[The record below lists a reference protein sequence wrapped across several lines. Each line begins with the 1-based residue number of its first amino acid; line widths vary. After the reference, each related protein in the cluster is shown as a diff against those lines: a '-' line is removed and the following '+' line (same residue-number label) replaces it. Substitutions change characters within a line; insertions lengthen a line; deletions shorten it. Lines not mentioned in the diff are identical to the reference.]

1 MDSSIAKFTRLL
13 PLCIRKESG
22 GGNGSR
28 NQTSSSCLAAE
39 RGFFRDTGP
48 MDPFKDPFE
57 SPSMNA
63 NVSPSAS
70 GVGSAEQKEVV
81 RVSVTY
87 PSPSCGAMN
96 PHKEIALR
104 LTNDENPMF
113 FYHLRITEADYP
125 LIKSQQG
132 LLVDFYGFPN
142 QLVTL
147 LERCDPNSFGDA
159 DECKGLGGGG
169 PKFVLVMKIGMNSV
183 LDIVESNPFKYLC
196 HLSLQI
202 NPGTDTE
209 VKKYLADVTTGLKK
223 DCGLWQEKYSHL
235 SSAMET
241 ELKRVNELLQQKN
254 DELTKLRD
262 DIHSQ
267 ANSLS
272 SKHFQDMTVEKE
284 KLLKMQS
291 DLASKFESERLEID
305 RRHSHAASNLENRI
319 AALEAENRDLI
330 QIKFKNETTLQE
342 STKKIKHL
350 EDDLKIL
357 QQEMTLSRKQ
367 NEKLDK
373 DYHEKHRLVN
383 SLQNRLSVVESDL
396 KEKQNT
402 AQRHQD
408 YITQIS
414 EQKKFLEDHATNMVE
429 KLKSVN
435 KSVSGELIKA
445 NEIIKK
451 LQDDIRSLHSKNKL
465 QGQITLEQ
473 ERVVSDREK
482 QIRQLEEAIKKQN
495 TTMASLEESE
505 SRVKMEL
512 EESKSKI
519 DLMETTIKSN
529 ENMISWLNKQLN
541 EFQGLGNLTKF
552 RQNLAV
558 AGSGGPNA
566 AFLGRSNSNHNTQE
580 QPEYANNSTAAV
592 NGSIRSGGLFTSNF
606 QNSLPNGTPSWMHIY
621 QSTSTPL
628 DNDLS
633 SRFERISATNNN
645 YTLGRSRLDTI
656 SEKTAETNLTERNN
670 IVSTANQEETPM
682 AYTRN
687 PNENQKK
694 ATIESSVAAT
704 NKSVKAPTWAKP
716 RSGKVTLEVGAPTKP
731 NPIWRK

>member
-1 MDSSIAKFTRLL
+1 MDSSVSKFTRLL
-13 PLCIRKESG
+13 PLCIRKENG
-22 GGNGSR
+22 GGNGL
-28 NQTSSSCLAAE
+28 NGQSSAASCLAAE
-39 RGFFRDTGP
+39 RGFFRDAGA

-57 SPSMNA
+57 IQNMNV
-63 NVSPSAS
+63 NLSPSAP
-70 GVGSAEQKEVV
+70 GAGSEQKEVV

-104 LTNDENPMF
+104 LTNDDNPMF

-147 LERCDPNSFGDA
+147 LERCDPNSVGDG
-159 DECKGLGGGG
+159 DESKGLGSGG
-169 PKFVLVMKIGMNSV
+169 PKFVLVMKIGMHSV

-223 DCGLWQEKYSHL
+223 ECGLWQEKYSHL

-241 ELKRVNELLQQKN
+241 ELTRVKGLLQLKN

-262 DIHSQ
+262 DIHCQ

-305 RRHSHAASNLENRI
+305 RRHSQAMSNLENRI
-319 AALEAENRDLI
+319 ATLEVENRDLI
-330 QIKFKNETTLQE
+330 QIKFKNETTVQE
-342 STKKIKHL
+342 SAKKIKHL
-350 EDDLKIL
+350 EDDLKVL
-357 QQEMTLSRKQ
+357 QQEITLSRKQ

-383 SLQNRLSVVESDL
+383 SLQNRLAVVESDL

-402 AQRHQD
+402 TQRQQD
-408 YITQIS
+408 YIAQIS
-414 EQKKFLEDHATNMVE
+414 EQKKFLEDHATNMVKEVE

-435 KSVSGELIKA
+435 KSVSSELIKA

-451 LQDDIRSLHSKNKL
+451 LQDDIRSLHTKNKL

-473 ERVVSDREK
+473 ERIISDRDK
-482 QIRQLEEAIKKQN
+482 QIHQLEESMKKQQV
-495 TTMASLEESE
+495 TMASLEDNEAHA
-505 SRVKMEL
+505 KQEL
-512 EESKSKI
+512 EEAKTKI
-519 DLMETTIKSN
+519 DTLETTVKSN

-552 RQNLAV
+552 RQNLA
-558 AGSGGPNA
+558 AGGSGSGGPSTA
-566 AFLGRSNSNHNTQE
+566 ALLGRSNSNTQE
-580 QPEYANNSTAAV
+580 QIGQANNSTTAV
-592 NGSIRSGGLFTSNF
+592 NGSIRSGGLFASNF
-606 QNSLPNGTPSWMHIY
+606 QNTLPNGTPSWMHIY

-645 YTLGRSRLDTI
+645 YSLGRSRLDTI
-656 SEKTAETNLTERNN
+656 SEKTGETNFTERNN
-670 IVSTANQEETPM
+670 GVSNANQEEN
-682 AYTRN
+682 RN
-687 PNENQKK
+687 SNGNQKQ
-694 ATIESSVAAT
+694 ATIESTLAAPT
-704 NKSVKAPTWAKP
+704 NKTTKPPTWAKP
-716 RSGKVTLEVGAPTKP
+716 RSGKVTLEAGAPTKP